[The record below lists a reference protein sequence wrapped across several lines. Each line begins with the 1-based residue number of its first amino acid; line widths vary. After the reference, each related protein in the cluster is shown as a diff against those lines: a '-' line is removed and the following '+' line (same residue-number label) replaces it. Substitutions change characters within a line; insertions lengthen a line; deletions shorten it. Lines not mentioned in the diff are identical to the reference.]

1 MECYQSSNF
10 FKKVQNLMKICYL
23 SNSAI
28 PSSFASSIQ
37 IVKMC
42 EAFSQLGNDVLLITT
57 NVKKNNFDLF
67 NFYNVKHKF
76 SFKKIENFT
85 EFPLGIKYYL
95 FSLISILE
103 SFKFKPNIYITRN
116 FFTCFLLI
124 LFKKKTIIELHH
136 DLNTES
142 RIVRFLVKYL
152 KFLNSKYLQKAIAI
166 TNSVGE
172 EYIGKKYIQKRKVI
186 VLPSGSS
193 LKQIKI
199 FKKREKNF
207 NIGYFG
213 SLYKSRGLD
222 LIIKLAKIDK
232 ANEYHL
238 YGDLKDIK
246 YLRYKN
252 SIKNLHLKNHVPYKN
267 IPEKLSK
274 MDILI
279 LPYVSSITVAGDVGD
294 ITKYTSP
301 LKLFDYLSAGKVIVC
316 SDYKVLKE
324 VINNKNAIFI
334 RNYRNIYS
342 WKNEINRLSCQPQK
356 QFIMSKNNYNLSKE
370 FSLKER
376 AKKILKEMC

>member
-1 MECYQSSNF
+1 
-10 FKKVQNLMKICYL
+10 MKICYL